1 MDEDSV
7 GGVPWFTATA
17 TAAANRSGG
26 WAVTVTPKDITN

>member
-17 TAAANRSGG
+17 TAAANRSEGLG
-26 WAVTVTPKDITN
+26 CRSDHPKV

>member
-17 TAAANRSGG
+17 NGSEGLGCRGDTQRYN
-26 WAVTVTPKDITN
+26 